1 MVFKKLKRL
10 QELVDTYEWQK
21 DYGLTVWIE
30 YSNCQEVFDDI
41 LKVHSET
48 YVDCLAQNTGI
59 CISHFEDVLS
69 YYTTENIED
78 LFPKDE
84 D

>member
-1 MVFKKLKRL
+1 MNFKKLKRL
-10 QELVDTYEWQK
+10 QELVDTYEWRK
-21 DYGLTVWIE
+21 DYGLMVWIE

-41 LKVHSET
+41 LKVDFET
-48 YVDCLAQNTGI
+48 YVSCVAQNTGI
-59 CISHFEDVLS
+59 CIPHFEDVLS
-69 YYTTENIED
+69 YYTCENIED